1 MKPSISRRNVIS
13 RGVFTAA
20 ACIAA
25 PSVVLAQSPRVLNLG
40 FSTPVESD
48 YGVFSTKLA
57 QLVKERM
64 GDAIDVKIR
73 CCATIATEDDAF
85 KALQLGT
92 VDAYFISQNNISPH
106 FPLMDILVLP
116 YVFQGAAHVRKV
128 RDGAVAAELADRLL
142 KATGVH
148 LLSWG
153 AVSYRDF
160 YNSKRPINDVKD
172 MVGLKVRV
180 PKNEVMIQTF
190 RNFGAEPIPLAW
202 SETPAALQTGT
213 VDGSDNGTSVIKAM
227 KFYEFSKHL
236 AVLEHFA
243 GFAPLL
249 ASPRFMGRL
258 SPAQQKTFMQCAKD
272 AGQHQIAVVEAEAED
287 IRKFLGENGMR
298 ITRPNQK
305 SFINAVLPM
314 QDKFVAERGAE
325 FKTMLDKIR
334 AAVA

>member
-1 MKPSISRRNVIS
+1 MQTNFSRRTVL
-13 RGVFTAA
+13 GQVAVAA
-20 ACIAA
+20 AALAA
-25 PSVVLAQSPRVLNLG
+25 PALVRAQSPRVLNIG

-48 YGVFSTKLA
+48 YGVLATKLA

-92 VDAYFISQNNISPH
+92 VDAYFISGNNVSPH

-116 YVFQGAAHVRKV
+116 YIFQGAAHVRKV
-128 RDGAVAAELADRLL
+128 RDDGIADELAERLR

-153 AVSYRDF
+153 ALSYRDF
-160 YNSKRPINDVKD
+160 FNSKRPINEVKD
-172 MVGLKVRV
+172 MAGLKVRV

-190 RNFGAEPIPLAW
+190 RAFGSEPIPLAW
-202 SETPAALQTGT
+202 SETPAALQTGA

-236 AVLEHFA
+236 AILEHFA
-243 GFAPLL
+243 GFSPLL
-249 ASPRFMGRL
+249 ASQRFMGRL
-258 SPAQQKTFMQCAKD
+258 TPEQQRTFLQCAKE
-272 AGQHQIAVVEAEAED
+272 AGQHQRSTVEAEIEN
-287 IRKFLGENGMR
+287 IRKFLGANGMQV
-298 ITRPNQK
+298 TRPSQK
-305 SFINAVLPM
+305 SFIQAVLPL
-314 QDKFVAERGAE
+314 QDKFVAERGPE

-334 AAVA
+334 AAAA

>member
-1 MKPSISRRNVIS
+1 MQTKLSRRTVLG
-13 RGVFTAA
+13 RGILAATA
-20 ACIAA
+20 CVAA
-25 PSVVLAQSPRVLNLG
+25 PAVVRAQSPRTLNLG

-48 YGVFSTKLA
+48 YGVAATKLA

-92 VDAYFISQNNISPH
+92 VDAYFISGNNIGPH

-116 YVFQGAAHVRKV
+116 YVFQGAAHVRKI
-128 RDGAVAAELADRLL
+128 REGGVADELAERLR

-148 LLSWG
+148 LLTWG
-153 AVSYRDF
+153 ALSHRDF

-172 MVGLKVRV
+172 MAGLKVRV
-180 PKNEVMIQTF
+180 PKNDVMIQTF
-190 RNFGAEPIPLAW
+190 RAFGAEPIPLAW
-202 SETPAALQTGT
+202 SETPAALQTGA
-213 VDGSDNGTSVIKAM
+213 VDGSDNGTSVIKSM

-236 AVLEHFA
+236 AILEHFA

-258 SPAQQKTFMQCAKD
+258 SPEQQKTFLQCAQE
-272 AGQHQIAVVEAEAED
+272 AGQHQIATVESEVEN
-287 IRKFLGENGMR
+287 IRKFLGDNGMQ
-298 ITRPNQK
+298 ITRPDRK
-305 SFINAVLPM
+305 SFINAVQPL

-325 FKTMLDKIR
+325 FKGMLDKIR
-334 AAVA
+334 AAAA

>member
-1 MKPSISRRNVIS
+1 MQTNLSRRVVLG
-13 RGVFTAA
+13 RGVLAAA

-25 PSVVLAQSPRVLNLG
+25 PAVVRAQSPRPLNLG

-48 YGVFSTKLA
+48 YGVTATKLA

-64 GDAIDVKIR
+64 GDVIDVKVR
-73 CCATIATEDDAF
+73 CCATIATEDDAM

-116 YVFQGAAHVRKV
+116 YIFQGAAHVRKI
-128 RDGAVAAELADRLL
+128 RDGAVGDEIADRLR

-148 LLSWG
+148 LLTWG

-190 RNFGAEPIPLAW
+190 RAFGSEPIPLAW
-202 SETPAALQTGT
+202 SETPAALQTGA
-213 VDGSDNGTSVIKAM
+213 VDGSDNGTSVIKSM

-236 AVLEHFA
+236 AILEHFV

-258 SPAQQKTFMQCAKD
+258 SPEQQKTFLQCAKE
-272 AGQHQIAVVEAEAED
+272 AGQHQIATVESEAEN
-287 IRKFLGENGMR
+287 IRKFLSENGMR
-298 ITRPNQK
+298 VTRPNQR
-305 SFINAVLPM
+305 SFINAVLPL
-314 QDKFVAERGAE
+314 QDKFVAEKGGD
-325 FKTMLDKIR
+325 FKVMLDKIR
-334 AAVA
+334 AAA

>member
-1 MKPSISRRNVIS
+1 MTTGLSRRSVLS
-13 RGVFTAA
+13 AATATVA
-20 ACIAA
+20 TSVMA
-25 PSVVLAQSPRVLNLG
+25 PAFVRAQSPRTLNLG

-48 YGVFSTKLA
+48 YGVLATKLA

-92 VDAYFISQNNISPH
+92 VDAYFISSNNIAPH
-106 FPLMDILVLP
+106 FPLLDILVLP
-116 YVFQGAAHVRKV
+116 YIFQGAAHVRKI
-128 RDGAVAAELADRLL
+128 REGGVADELADRLK
-142 KATGVH
+142 KATNVQ
-148 LLSWG
+148 LLTWG
-153 AVSYRDF
+153 ALSHRDF

-172 MVGLKVRV
+172 LAGLKVRV

-190 RNFGAEPIPLAW
+190 RAFGSEPIPLAW
-202 SETPAALQTGT
+202 SETPAALQTGA

-236 AVLEHFA
+236 AIIEHFA

-258 SPAQQKTFMQCAKD
+258 SPEQQRTFIQCAKD
-272 AGQHQIAVVEAEAED
+272 AGRHQQTVVEAEVENV
-287 IRKFLGENGMR
+287 RKFLADNGMKT
-298 ITRPNQK
+298 TRPNQR
-305 SFINAVLPM
+305 SFINAVLPL
-314 QDKFVAERGAE
+314 QDKFVAERGPE
-325 FKTMLDKIR
+325 FKAMLDKIR
-334 AAVA
+334 AAA

>member
-1 MKPSISRRNVIS
+1 M
-13 RGVFTAA
+13 
-20 ACIAA
+20 
-25 PSVVLAQSPRVLNLG
+25 LNLG

-48 YGVFSTKLA
+48 YGVFSIKLA

-73 CCATIATEDDAF
+73 CCATIANEDDAF

-128 RDGAVAAELADRLL
+128 RDGNVGAELAERLL

-213 VDGSDNGTSVIKAM
+213 VDGSDNGTSGIKAM

-258 SPAQQKTFMQCAKD
+258 SPAQQKTFLQCAKE
-272 AGQHQIAVVEAEAED
+272 AGQHQIAVVESEAED

-298 ITRPNQK
+298 VTRPNQK

>member
-1 MKPSISRRNVIS
+1 MTTSISRRGVIS
-13 RGVFTAA
+13 RGVLTAA

-25 PSVVLAQSPRVLNLG
+25 PATVLAQSPRVLNLG

-64 GDAIDVKIR
+64 GDAIDVKVR

-160 YNSKRPINDVKD
+160 FNSKRPINDVKD

-180 PKNEVMIQTF
+180 PKNDVMIQTF

-298 ITRPNQK
+298 VTRPNQK

-314 QDKFVAERGAE
+314 QDKFVTERGAE

>member
-298 ITRPNQK
+298 VTRPNQK

-334 AAVA
+334 AAAA

>member
-1 MKPSISRRNVIS
+1 MSTKLSRRTVLS
-13 RGVFTAA
+13 RGIFSAT

-25 PSVVLAQSPRVLNLG
+25 PAVVLAQSPRVLTLG

-48 YGVFSTKLA
+48 YGVFATKLA

-64 GDAIDVKIR
+64 GGAIDVKIR

-92 VDAYFISQNNISPH
+92 VDAYFISQNNVSPH

-116 YVFQGAAHVRKV
+116 YIFQSTAHVRKI
-128 RDGAVAAELADRLL
+128 RDGAVAAELAERLR

-160 YNSKRPINDVKD
+160 YNSKRPINEVKD
-172 MVGLKVRV
+172 LAGLKVRV

-190 RNFGAEPIPLAW
+190 RAFGSEPIPLAW
-202 SETPAALQTGT
+202 SETPAALQTGA
-213 VDGSDNGTSVIKAM
+213 VDGSDNGTSVIKSM
-227 KFYEFSKHL
+227 KFFEFSKHL

-249 ASPRFMGRL
+249 ASPRFMDRL
-258 SPAQQKTFMQCAKD
+258 SSEQQRTFLQCAKE
-272 AGQHQIAVVEAEAED
+272 AGQHQIATVESETED

-298 ITRPNQK
+298 VTRPNQR

-314 QDKFVAERGAE
+314 QDKFVAEKGGD
-325 FKTMLDKIR
+325 FKGMLDKIR
-334 AAVA
+334 AAA

>member
-1 MKPSISRRNVIS
+1 MQTKLSRRVVIG
-13 RGVFTAA
+13 RGIVAA
-20 ACIAA
+20 TACIAA
-25 PSVVLAQSPRVLNLG
+25 PAVVLAQSPRVMNLG

-48 YGVFSTKLA
+48 YGVFSLKFA

-64 GDAIDVKIR
+64 GGAIDVKIR

-116 YVFQGAAHVRKV
+116 YIFQGVAHVRKV
-128 RDGAVAAELADRLL
+128 RDGAVAAELAERLR

-148 LLSWG
+148 LLAWG

-160 YNSKRPINDVKD
+160 FNSKRPINDVKD

-213 VDGSDNGTSVIKAM
+213 VDGSDNGTSVIKSM
-227 KFYEFSKHL
+227 KFFEFSKHL
-236 AVLEHFA
+236 AILEHFA
-243 GFAPLL
+243 GFAPFLV
-249 ASPRFMGRL
+249 SQRFMDRL
-258 SPAQQKTFMQCAKD
+258 SPEQQRTFQQCAKE
-272 AGQHQIAVVEAEAED
+272 ASQHQVATVESETED

-298 ITRPNQK
+298 VTRPNQK

-314 QDKFVAERGAE
+314 QDKFVAERGGE

-334 AAVA
+334 AAAV

>member
-172 MVGLKVRV
+172 MMGLKVRV

-298 ITRPNQK
+298 VTRPNQK

>member
-1 MKPSISRRNVIS
+1 MTDKLSRRRVLS
-13 RGVFTAA
+13 QAALGATAL
-20 ACIAA
+20 AA
-25 PSVVLAQSPRVLNLG
+25 PAFVRAQSPRVLNIG

-48 YGVFSTKLA
+48 YGVLATKLQ

-64 GDAIDVKIR
+64 GDVIDVKIR

-92 VDAYFISQNNISPH
+92 VDAYFISGNNVSPH

-116 YVFQGAAHVRKV
+116 YIFQGPAHVRKV
-128 RDGAVAAELADRLL
+128 RDGGVADELADRLR

-153 AVSYRDF
+153 ALSYRDF
-160 YNSKRPINDVKD
+160 FNSKRPINEVKD

-190 RNFGAEPIPLAW
+190 RAFGAEPIPLAW
-202 SETPAALQTGT
+202 SETPAALQTGA
-213 VDGSDNGTSVIKAM
+213 VDGSDNGTSVIKSM

-236 AVLEHFA
+236 AILEHFA
-243 GFAPLL
+243 GFSPLL

-258 SPAQQKTFMQCAKD
+258 TPEQQRTFLQCAKE
-272 AGQHQIAVVEAEAED
+272 AGQHQRNTVEAEVENT
-287 IRKFLGENGMR
+287 RKFLGANGMQV
-298 ITRPNQK
+298 TRPNQK
-305 SFINAVLPM
+305 SFIQAVLPL
-314 QDKFVAERGAE
+314 QDKFVSERGPE
-325 FKTMLDKIR
+325 FKAMLDKIR
-334 AAVA
+334 AAAA

>member
-1 MKPSISRRNVIS
+1 MKPLISRRTVIN
-13 RGVFTAA
+13 RGVLTAA
-20 ACIAA
+20 AFIAA
-25 PSVVLAQSPRVLNLG
+25 PAAVLAQSPRVLNLG

-116 YVFQGAAHVRKV
+116 YIFQGAAHVRKV
-128 RDGAVAAELADRLL
+128 RDGAVAAEIADRLL

-258 SPAQQKTFMQCAKD
+258 SPAQQKTFLQCAKD
-272 AGQHQIAVVEAEAED
+272 AGQHQISVVESEAED

-298 ITRPNQK
+298 VTRPNQK

>member
-1 MKPSISRRNVIS
+1 MSTKLSRRTVLG
-13 RGVFTAA
+13 RGVLAA
-20 ACIAA
+20 TACIAA
-25 PSVVLAQSPRVLNLG
+25 PAVVHAQPARVLNLG

-64 GDAIDVKIR
+64 GDAIDVKVR

-92 VDAYFISQNNISPH
+92 VDAYFISQNNVSPH

-116 YVFQGAAHVRKV
+116 YIFQGAAHVRKV
-128 RDGAVAAELADRLL
+128 RDGAVAEELADRLL

-172 MVGLKVRV
+172 LAGLKVRV

-190 RNFGAEPIPLAW
+190 RAFGSEPIPLAW

-249 ASPRFMGRL
+249 ASPRFMSRL
-258 SPAQQKTFMQCAKD
+258 SPAQQKTFLQCAKE
-272 AGQHQIAVVEAEAED
+272 AGPHQITVVESEAED

-298 ITRPNQK
+298 VTRPNQK

-314 QDKFVAERGAE
+314 QDKFVAERGAD
-325 FKTMLDKIR
+325 FKTMLSKIR
-334 AAVA
+334 AAAA

>member
-1 MKPSISRRNVIS
+1 MSTKLSRRTVLS
-13 RGVFTAA
+13 RGIFSAT

-25 PSVVLAQSPRVLNLG
+25 PAVVLAQSPRVLNLG

-48 YGVFSTKLA
+48 YGVFATKLA

-64 GDAIDVKIR
+64 GGAIDVKIR
-73 CCATIATEDDAF
+73 CCAIIATEDDAF

-92 VDAYFISQNNISPH
+92 VDAYFISQNNVSPH

-116 YVFQGAAHVRKV
+116 YIFQSTAHVRKI
-128 RDGAVAAELADRLL
+128 RDGAVAAELAERLR

-160 YNSKRPINDVKD
+160 YNSKRPINEVKD
-172 MVGLKVRV
+172 LAGLKVRV

-190 RNFGAEPIPLAW
+190 RAFGSEPIPLAW
-202 SETPAALQTGT
+202 SETPAALQTGA
-213 VDGSDNGTSVIKAM
+213 VDGSDNGTSVIKSM
-227 KFYEFSKHL
+227 KFFEFSKHL

-249 ASPRFMGRL
+249 ASPRFMDRL
-258 SPAQQKTFMQCAKD
+258 SPEQQRTFLQCAKE
-272 AGQHQIAVVEAEAED
+272 AGQHQIATVESETED

-298 ITRPNQK
+298 VTRPNQR

-314 QDKFVAERGAE
+314 QDKFVAEKGGD
-325 FKTMLDKIR
+325 FKGMLDKIR
-334 AAVA
+334 AAA

>member
-298 ITRPNQK
+298 VTRPNQK